1 MPGITVASVTAASV
15 RRGSREPRET
25 RTLQLPQQ
33 LPKQLAGCILWL
45 PRKEELPN
53 NREECDSDLEEDRCN
68 HPVVVLS
75 PHLEDGRVVYL
86 MMTSL
91 NGKSLEMRFMTQP
104 NVRREHLPIRPC
116 DPHPDN
122 GILLSLEDVAL
133 QLRKRSYVKTKDQ
146 HRIRL
151 SSLRPYDRNN
161 PDYILSKK
169 SYQELIQHARY
180 TPPAPHPASHAV
192 HTSPALSSSARRTQ
206 QTTPTIPRTRERS
219 GSYSEYVSALRG
231 LESPTSPP
239 RAQYNPIT
247 SPTPIRYTRTV
258 IPNER
263 DPLLPSHGYARSS
276 YTTYPGSYP
285 GTYSFHSPNTHPAY
299 GYRPAS
305 HAGYRGP
312 EPPRPFDWAT
322 FWKRL
327 GKLFLVAVAFGCAY
341 GTYRLLGWVIDLAR
355 GAGYLM
361 KVTAADSGNKTAG
374 FWSTLVDWSGHQTQ
388 AKKGIIARG
397 LGSLGIS
404 V

>member
-45 PRKEELPN
+45 PRKEDLPN
-53 NREECDSDLEEDRCN
+53 NRDECDSDLEEDRCN

-75 PHLEDGRVVYL
+75 PHLEDGKVVYL

-91 NGKSLEMRFMTQP
+91 NGKSLEMRFMNQS
-104 NVRREHLPIRPC
+104 NVRNEHLPIRPC

-122 GILLSLEDVAL
+122 GILLSLDDVAL
-133 QLRKRSYVKTKDQ
+133 QLRKRSYVKTKSH

-151 SSLRPYDRNN
+151 SSLRAYDRNN

-192 HTSPALSSSARRTQ
+192 HSSPTLPSPRRTQ
-206 QTTPTIPRTRERS
+206 QSNPTIPRTRERS

-239 RAQYNPIT
+239 RAQHTPIT

-258 IPNER
+258 IPTER
-263 DPLLPSHGYARSS
+263 DSLLPSHGYSRSS

-285 GTYSFHSPNTHPAY
+285 SAHSFHSPNIHPAY
-299 GYRPAS
+299 GYRPA
-305 HAGYRGP
+305 AYRGP
-312 EPPRPFDWAT
+312 EPPRSFDWTT
-322 FWKRL
+322 FWRRL
-327 GKLFLVAVAFGCAY
+327 GKFLLILVAFGTAY
-341 GTYRLLGWVIDLAR
+341 GVYRFLGWTIDLAR

-361 KVTAADSGNKTAG
+361 KVKVADAGNKVFGVWSKLVELAG
-374 FWSTLVDWSGHQTQ
+374 YKSEV
-388 AKKGIIARG
+388 KKNLISRG
-397 LGSLGIS
+397 LSSLGIS